1 MTMRRRSFLAL
12 LGAALLRPPDVLAQS
27 SDRVR
32 RICWLDSAGT
42 RNEPYQVAFVQRLA
56 ELGFVEGRNL
66 SIEFRTAAG
75 RSERLPEL
83 AAELARE
90 PCDVL
95 LAPGSEAG
103 LVALKNATR
112 DTPIVIVANDYDPVA
127 SGHIVNLAR
136 PGGRI
141 TGVTQLQ
148 SELPTKRL
156 ELLKELLPKLRRV
169 AVLSDTATAGQLKS
183 AEAEATRL
191 SVTVHVLA
199 LKRAPYDY
207 EDAFADAARNKDQ
220 ALLALASGNFVS
232 ARRLIPEL
240 ALKHRLPS
248 MFGNYLWAEAGGL
261 MSYGPDFSDFYRR
274 AAEKVAMIL
283 NGAKPAEMPLEQPSA
298 VELVINLRTAREL
311 GLAIPASLRLRAT
324 RLIE

>member
-1 MTMRRRSFLAL
+1 MRRRSFLAL
-12 LGAALLRPPDVLAQS
+12 LGVQLLRPPDVHAQS
-27 SDRVR
+27 PERVR
-32 RICWLDSAGT
+32 RLCWLDSADT
-42 RNEPYQVAFVQRLA
+42 RTEPYQVAFVKRLG

-66 SIEFRTAAG
+66 VIEFRTTAG

-83 AAELARE
+83 AAELARMS
-90 PCDVL
+90 CDVL
-95 LAPGSEAG
+95 RAPGGEGG
-103 LVALKNATR
+103 LVAIKNATR
-112 DTPIVIVANDYDPVA
+112 DTPIVILANDYDPVA

-141 TGVTQLQ
+141 TGVSQLQ
-148 SELPTKRL
+148 SELPIKRL
-156 ELLKELLPKLRRV
+156 ELLKDLLPKLRRV
-169 AVLSDTATAGQLKS
+169 AVLSDTATAGQLKA
-183 AEAEATRL
+183 AEAGATRL
-191 SVTVHVLA
+191 GLTLHVLE

-207 EDAFADAARNKDQ
+207 EGAFAEAARSKDQ

-261 MSYGPDFSDFYRR
+261 MAYGPDFSDFYRR
-274 AAEKVAMIL
+274 GAEKVAMVL

-298 VELVINLRTAREL
+298 VELVINLQTARAL
-311 GLAIPASLRLRAT
+311 GVVIPASLRLRAS